1 MMPATLE
8 TDHGTVTTM
17 NFSARFSRD
26 EMAAIRKS
34 LRDEA
39 RFGSDFLGLLK
50 RVAKRLPFAEDL
62 LAAWIC
68 TRDPATPRRVRLT
81 LLAAL
86 GYFVLPID
94 AIPDILPFIGFT
106 DDAAVLAAALAAV
119 AGSITAEHREQ
130 AKAMMAKL

>member
-1 MMPATLE
+1 MSDTF
-8 TDHGTVTTM
+8 H
-17 NFSARFSRD
+17 SRFSPE
-26 EMAAIRKS
+26 EMAEIRRS

-39 RFGSDFLGLLK
+39 RFGSEFLGRLK
-50 RVAKRLPFAEDL
+50 RVAKRVPFAEDL

-86 GYFVLPID
+86 GYFVLPVD

-106 DDAAVLAAALAAV
+106 DDAAVIAAALAAV
-119 AGSITAEHREQ
+119 AGSITPEHREK
-130 AKAMMAKL
+130 AKRTLAEL